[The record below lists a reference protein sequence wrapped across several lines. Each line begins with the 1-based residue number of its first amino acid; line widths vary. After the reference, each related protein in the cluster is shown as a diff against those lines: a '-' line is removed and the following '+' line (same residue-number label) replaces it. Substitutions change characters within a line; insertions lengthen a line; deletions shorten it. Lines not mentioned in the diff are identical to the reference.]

1 MKILKF
7 IMRLIYVVFSLLMF
21 PLVYLA
27 EAAISI
33 IVYRNNDYKKE
44 IKKMYL
50 VEYFTVEKN
59 NNIVVVYKNPWDY
72 LIKKAEY
79 TGNKYDYSNFQR
91 QKNQINN
98 RKAKPITEDKEMLFF
113 IFTLILVCY
122 LAISLLISKI

>member
-59 NNIVVVYKNPWDY
+59 NNIVVLPVYSAF
-72 LIKKAEY
+72 LIK
-79 TGNKYDYSNFQR
+79 
-91 QKNQINN
+91 
-98 RKAKPITEDKEMLFF
+98 
-113 IFTLILVCY
+113 
-122 LAISLLISKI
+122 